1 MIAHAPLSCR
11 FPLAQPVNV
20 PIVAGMIYAAPT
32 IGNIIFW
39 QWVNQSANV
48 AVNYANRN
56 ASNSMSN
63 EQIAS
68 AYGAAVLTSC
78 SLAIGL
84 GHWAKSSKSTVIP
97 RVVPFVSVATAGAL
111 NVLMM
116 RQNEARVG
124 IAVRDADGNV
134 RGQSKRAGSLALE
147 QVWSP
152 RWVGCL
158 LRHPRLRAVFLS
170 HHSLIF
176 LSIFLLFFHFVS
188 NSLFCL
194 LSLDVSFLPCPF
206 FPPSLRWS

>member
-1 MIAHAPLSCR
+1 MKLAFFYFIFY
-11 FPLAQPVNV
+11 FPAQPVNV

-84 GHWAKSSKSTVIP
+84 GHWAKASKSAVIP

-147 QVWSP
+147 QVWSHGWADRLQFSP
-152 RWVGCL
+152 VFL
-158 LRHPRLRAVFLS
+158 LRHIVPFSLS
-170 HHSLIF
+170 FFTPFS
-176 LSIFLLFFHFVS
+176 SFFHSSRTCSFVFFVS
-188 NSLFCL
+188 RC
-194 LSLDVSFLPCPF
+194 
-206 FPPSLRWS
+206 